1 MRNPNGYGSVYK
13 LSGKRRKPWRAV
25 KTTGYDILTG
35 KQMRLTVGY
44 YPTRKEAL
52 EALANYVIN
61 PYNLDSKKLTFKE
74 VFEKWSELHFKN
86 ISQSTIIGYNTSFR
100 SLNALHERIF
110 STLRAIQLQEV
121 MNSLTIAESSK
132 RVVKSLLNSL
142 YDYALR
148 YEIVDKNYSALIT
161 LGKKETIVQRKP
173 YTDEE
178 ISKLWKY
185 KELPNVDTVLIMIYS
200 GFRIGELLTLRNLD
214 IDLEN
219 RTIKG
224 GIKTN
229 AGKNRIVPIN
239 LKILPLIKARMSPK
253 NEYLIVDEQNKR
265 ILYEKYLYIYRK
277 LMKQLGLKHTIHD
290 CRHTFATLLSNADAN
305 KVSIAK
311 IIGHN
316 NYDITEKIYTHK
328 DIEELKKA
336 IDSI

>member
-1 MRNPNGYGSVYK
+1 
-13 LSGKRRKPWRAV
+13 
-25 KTTGYDILTG
+25 
-35 KQMRLTVGY
+35 
-44 YPTRKEAL
+44 
-52 EALANYVIN
+52 
-61 PYNLDSKKLTFKE
+61 
-74 VFEKWSELHFKN
+74 
-86 ISQSTIIGYNTSFR
+86 
-100 SLNALHERIF
+100 
-110 STLRAIQLQEV
+110 

-224 GIKTN
+224 GIKTD